1 MRRNYKEK
9 FNKLHNCHVNCKK
22 PDTNDCV
29 LYPMIREFKVGQ
41 THAEKYLPSRSP
53 DNMSELLTWSEDS
66 SLELNY
72 AISAM
77 LGRENL

>member
-29 LYPMIREFKVGQ
+29 LYPMIREFI
-41 THAEKYLPSRSP
+41 SRSDACRKVP
-53 DNMSELLTWSEDS
+53 SIKVTRQHVRTLD
-66 SLELNY
+66 LE
-72 AISAM
+72 
-77 LGRENL
+77 